1 VFGLANGRL
10 GLFNTWN
17 VQLGRMRQID
27 ILPFGREAH
36 LPQPIRLPV
45 EAANVPPQTVSCIR

>member
-1 VFGLANGRL
+1 LANGL
-10 GLFNTWN
+10 FDLFNSWN
-17 VQLGRMRQID
+17 VRLGRMRQID